1 MTGFRAST
9 LRKTCKHCKTTFK
22 PKRADAEFCC
32 GLCRQAAHHR
42 RNKAVSA
49 ARAVDVFA
57 KRYKE
62 GLEAIDQFDRYQSL
76 AGTLHVKAR
85 DLNINIR
92 YMAVRGIGILAADAG
107 EGWGAFMFAKKK
119 LLPPWWRPI
128 QTVRSDSP
136 EVTALLSLPTL
147 AGGSFL
153 AREAEREFRDAL
165 SCSVVDVSVFVE
177 DWEHFRENS
186 EAIALP
192 PALPT
197 WPTTDYVDVEIED
210 YDDAPISPLYD
221 GDLTDGFQVI
231 DSSHQAG
238 RRDE

>member
-92 YMAVRGIGILAADAG
+92 YMAVRGVGILAADAG

-128 QTVRSDSP
+128 QTVRSDKQSR
-136 EVTALLSLPTL
+136 ARHMRRCFRSWGRLSGRVMARPR
-147 AGGSFL
+147 SIFL
-153 AREAEREFRDAL
+153 IFA
-165 SCSVVDVSVFVE
+165 DV
-177 DWEHFRENS
+177 
-186 EAIALP
+186 
-192 PALPT
+192 
-197 WPTTDYVDVEIED
+197 
-210 YDDAPISPLYD
+210 
-221 GDLTDGFQVI
+221 
-231 DSSHQAG
+231 
-238 RRDE
+238 